1 MTPIIIFPQPW
12 MTGMQP
18 IGLRGQTELP
28 KAPTAH
34 CTTIRWG
41 ALTQCPITRNISA
54 LTAGSARNLKA
65 AGSPHTFM
73 GTMGELMLAIEN
85 DREPENSARDGLKT
99 LQMLFAAY
107 KSAAEK
113 RAVSLDEITI

>member
-1 MTPIIIFPQPW
+1 
-12 MTGMQP
+12 
-18 IGLRGQTELP
+18 
-28 KAPTAH
+28 
-34 CTTIRWG
+34 
-41 ALTQCPITRNISA
+41 
-54 LTAGSARNLKA
+54 
-65 AGSPHTFM
+65 M